1 MIPKEQ
7 AHLAVAA
14 ITHPGMSGKNNEDR
28 YAVHAYALSESDPT
42 PALFAIVADGIG
54 GHLAGEVAAE
64 IVVETIS
71 AAIAASDAR
80 DPINTLKQAIIDA
93 GQAVHAQA
101 EAHQAQSGMGS
112 TCACVWIIGNQ
123 LYTASVG
130 DSRIYLLRDNTIQ
143 QLTVD
148 HTWVQEAI
156 EHGIITREQARSH
169 PQAHIIRRYLGS
181 KQPTEADFRLKMQE
195 GESNAAALANQGMPL
210 LPHDRLVLCS
220 DGLTDL
226 VDDNEILST
235 LQLYDLQTGVGKLV
249 DLANARGGH
258 DNITIVALHMPG
270 PTVSIEQPRR
280 KRGWLIALV
289 ALFALVIVLA
299 GLALFAWGLRQPP
312 PTATAAPPTPLPVI
326 VETSAPAASLT
337 PSPTLPPPPTFTPGG
352 ATYTPWPTSTP

>member
-14 ITHPGMSGKNNEDR
+14 TSHPGMSGKNNEDR
-28 YAVHAYALSESDPT
+28 YAVHAYALSKSNPT
-42 PALFAIVADGIG
+42 PVLFAIVADGIG

-71 AAIAASDAR
+71 SAIANSEGR
-80 DPINTLKQAIIDA
+80 DPINTLKQAIITA

-101 EAHQAQSGMGS
+101 ETHQAQSGMGS

-130 DSRIYLLRDNTIQ
+130 DSRIYLLRDNTIR

-169 PQAHIIRRYLGS
+169 PQAHVIRRYLGS
-181 KQPTEADFRLKMQE
+181 RQPTEADFRLKMRE
-195 GESNAAALANQGMPL
+195 GESNAAALANQGMTL

-226 VDDNEILST
+226 VDDHEILST
-235 LQLYDLQTGVGKLV
+235 LQLYDLQTGVEKLV
-249 DLANARGGH
+249 DLANMRGGH
-258 DNITIVALHMPG
+258 DNITIVALQVPG
-270 PTVSIEQPRR
+270 VAASFKPPRR
-280 KRGWLIALV
+280 KRRWLIALA
-289 ALFALVIVLA
+289 ALIILAIVLT
-299 GLALFAWGLRQPP
+299 GLTLFAWGLRQPP
-312 PTATAAPPTPLPVI
+312 PTATSALPASAPAI
-326 VETSAPAASLT
+326 VETSIPPDTMT
-337 PSPTLPPPPTFTPGG
+337 PSPTAPPPPTHTPGG